1 MTVHVSNYIME
12 PYKYMQNGKADCYQ
26 FSSVGSMLA
35 YHAWAQ
41 GWAEQ
46 LRPVLSVAQR
56 YRQEDQ
62 IFFGYIMSLKL
73 ACDR

>member
-1 MTVHVSNYIME
+1 MFHITSWNPTNTCKME
-12 PYKYMQNGKADCYQ
+12 KQTAVD
-26 FSSVGSMLA
+26 LA
-35 YHAWAQ
+35 KLIACLPITHGPRD

-62 IFFGYIMSLKL
+62 MFLGYIMSLKL